1 MDIQEA
7 RKLKWDLQTQILELL
22 KKYEEKTYGHI
33 KSISVEHSYSMGIKD
48 ELVSVHIEVH
58 V

>member
-7 RKLKWDLQTQILELL
+7 RKLKWDLQAQILELL
-22 KKYEEKTYGHI
+22 KDYEQKTYGHVKNI
-33 KSISVEHSYSMGIKD
+33 SIEHAYSMGTESEPIA
-48 ELVSVHIEVH
+48 VHIEVH